1 MDALPIDPATI
12 SDADPVLGLLRTNHL
27 PIDGWLEHLG
37 TTLVARQGG
46 TVVGCAA
53 LELYAE
59 GALLRSVAV
68 APALQGHGVGRALT
82 AAALQLARDLH
93 VPSVYLLTTTA
104 EEFFP
109 KFGFERIERRAV
121 PESVQAS
128 IEFTSACPS
137 SATVMRK
144 VL

>member
-1 MDALPIDPATI
+1 MDALPIDSATL
-12 SDADPVLGLLRTNHL
+12 SDADPVLGLLRANNL
-27 PIDGWLEHLG
+27 PVDGVLEHLG
-37 TTLVARQGG
+37 TTLVARQDG

-68 APALQGHGVGRALT
+68 ASTLQGHGLGQALT
-82 AAALQLARDLH
+82 AAALQLARDRN
-93 VPSVYLLTTTA
+93 VPAVYLLTTTA
-104 EEFFP
+104 GPFFP

-121 PESVQAS
+121 PQSVQAS
-128 IEFTSACPS
+128 IEFRSACPS
-137 SATVMRK
+137 SATVMRR